1 MFSIIN
7 TGLVKVLVWFS
18 PGPRA
23 ISSLAPRSVR
33 PVSDPRD
40 IPEPSL
46 LLPLPAAETG
56 QPTSPTA
63 PGSSHTPASSSVNE
77 STHTQE
83 FASPRRGGNRHGR

>member
-7 TGLVKVLVWFS
+7 TGLVSVLVWYS

-23 ISSLAPRSVR
+23 ICTLAPRCAR

-46 LLPLPAAETG
+46 LLPWVAPDAG
-56 QPTSPTA
+56 QPTSPMA
-63 PGSSHTPASSSVNE
+63 PGSSHTPPFSSVNE

-83 FASPRRGGNRHGR
+83 LARDRRRRL